1 MKTNTKRVIVTLLI
15 AITYLVV
22 DEYFVNERFI
32 VFDASLII
40 PFIVFCFLVYAVI
53 FGIWDTLKEKGFL
66 KTVGIIILVIFWI
79 IFTNLEKINRSQ
91 FCTNNPY
98 LPLCSRSVDES
109 EVNS

>member
-32 VFDASLII
+32 VFDASQII

-53 FGIWDTLKEKGFL
+53 FGILGYIKRERVFENSRNHNSCN
-66 KTVGIIILVIFWI
+66 ILDHFYQ
-79 IFTNLEKINRSQ
+79 S
-91 FCTNNPY
+91 
-98 LPLCSRSVDES
+98 
-109 EVNS
+109 